1 MKEKFKDIPIETT
14 FQSRFGPDEWLTPY
28 TDKALEELP
37 SKGKKNVL
45 MICPGFSADCVE
57 TLEEIAIQGKESF
70 IENGG
75 ENYDIVPCLNM
86 EKRLMKIIM
95 NPAMIITWLS
105 GLSVLWILGF
115 NNIFS
120 LWLSIKFLLVI
131 ALSGYHGFLSKCLK
145 DFEFDRNKR
154 SSKFFRVINEIPTII
169 LIIIVFLVIFK
180 PA

>member
-1 MKEKFKDIPIETT
+1 MNLYLTLKAIHVIAVISWMVGLLYLPRLFVYHVENSGAESSKTFK
-14 FQSRFGPDEWLTPY
+14 
-28 TDKALEELP
+28 A
-37 SKGKKNVL
+37 
-45 MICPGFSADCVE
+45 
-57 TLEEIAIQGKESF
+57 
-70 IENGG
+70 
-75 ENYDIVPCLNM
+75 M

-95 NPAMIITWLS
+95 NPAMIVTWAS

-115 NNIFS
+115 NSIFS

-145 DFEFDRNKR
+145 DFEFDRNVR

-169 LIIIVFLVIFK
+169 LIIIVFLAIFK

>member
-1 MKEKFKDIPIETT
+1 MNLYLTLKAIHVIAVTSWMVGLLYLPRLFVYHVENNSAESSKIFK
-14 FQSRFGPDEWLTPY
+14 
-28 TDKALEELP
+28 
-37 SKGKKNVL
+37 V
-45 MICPGFSADCVE
+45 
-57 TLEEIAIQGKESF
+57 
-70 IENGG
+70 
-75 ENYDIVPCLNM
+75 M

-95 NPAMIITWLS
+95 NPAMIVTWLS

-120 LWLSIKFLLVI
+120 LWLSIKFLFVI
-131 ALSGYHGFLSKCLK
+131 GLSGYHGFLSKCLK
-145 DFEFDRNKR
+145 DFESDRNKR

>member
-1 MKEKFKDIPIETT
+1 MNLYLTLKAIHIIAVISWMVGLLYLPRLFIYHVENNSAESSKIFK
-14 FQSRFGPDEWLTPY
+14 
-28 TDKALEELP
+28 
-37 SKGKKNVL
+37 V
-45 MICPGFSADCVE
+45 
-57 TLEEIAIQGKESF
+57 
-70 IENGG
+70 
-75 ENYDIVPCLNM
+75 M

-120 LWLSIKFLLVI
+120 LWLSIKFLFVI
-131 ALSGYHGFLSKCLK
+131 VLSGYHGFLSKCLK
-145 DFEFDRNKR
+145 DFEFGRNKR

>member
-1 MKEKFKDIPIETT
+1 
-14 FQSRFGPDEWLTPY
+14 
-28 TDKALEELP
+28 
-37 SKGKKNVL
+37 
-45 MICPGFSADCVE
+45 
-57 TLEEIAIQGKESF
+57 
-70 IENGG
+70 
-75 ENYDIVPCLNM
+75 M

-120 LWLSIKFLLVI
+120 LWLSIKFLFVI
-131 ALSGYHGFLSKCLK
+131 VLSGYHGFLSKCLK
-145 DFEFDRNKR
+145 DFEFDRNQR
-154 SSKFFRVINEIPTII
+154 SSKFFRFINEIPTII

>member
-1 MKEKFKDIPIETT
+1 MNLYLTLKAIHVIAVISWMVGLLYLPRLFVYHVENNSLESSKIFK
-14 FQSRFGPDEWLTPY
+14 
-28 TDKALEELP
+28 
-37 SKGKKNVL
+37 V
-45 MICPGFSADCVE
+45 
-57 TLEEIAIQGKESF
+57 
-70 IENGG
+70 
-75 ENYDIVPCLNM
+75 M

-120 LWLSIKFLLVI
+120 LWLSIKFLFVI
-131 ALSGYHGFLSKCLK
+131 VLSGYHGFLSKCLK
-145 DFEFDRNKR
+145 DFESDRNKR

-169 LIIIVFLVIFK
+169 LIIIVFLAIFK

>member
-1 MKEKFKDIPIETT
+1 MNLYLTLKAIHVIAVISWMVGLLYLPRLFVYHVENNSLESSKIFK
-14 FQSRFGPDEWLTPY
+14 
-28 TDKALEELP
+28 
-37 SKGKKNVL
+37 V
-45 MICPGFSADCVE
+45 
-57 TLEEIAIQGKESF
+57 
-70 IENGG
+70 
-75 ENYDIVPCLNM
+75 M

-95 NPAMIITWLS
+95 NPAMIVTWLS

-120 LWLSIKFLLVI
+120 LWLSIKFLFVI
-131 ALSGYHGFLSKCLK
+131 VLSGYHGFLSKCLK
-145 DFEFDRNKR
+145 DFESDRNKR

>member
-1 MKEKFKDIPIETT
+1 MNLYLTLKAIHVIAVISWMVGLLYLPRLFVYHVENNSAESSKIFK
-14 FQSRFGPDEWLTPY
+14 
-28 TDKALEELP
+28 A
-37 SKGKKNVL
+37 
-45 MICPGFSADCVE
+45 
-57 TLEEIAIQGKESF
+57 
-70 IENGG
+70 
-75 ENYDIVPCLNM
+75 M

-120 LWLSIKFLLVI
+120 LWLSIKFLFVI
-131 ALSGYHGFLSKCLK
+131 VLSGYHGFLSKCLK
-145 DFEFDRNKR
+145 DFESDRNKR

>member
-1 MKEKFKDIPIETT
+1 MNLYLTLKAIHVIAVISWMVGLLYLPRLFVYHVENNSAESSKIFK
-14 FQSRFGPDEWLTPY
+14 
-28 TDKALEELP
+28 
-37 SKGKKNVL
+37 V
-45 MICPGFSADCVE
+45 
-57 TLEEIAIQGKESF
+57 
-70 IENGG
+70 
-75 ENYDIVPCLNM
+75 M

-120 LWLSIKFLLVI
+120 LWLFIKFLFVI
-131 ALSGYHGFLSKCLK
+131 VLSGYHGFLSKCLK
-145 DFEFDRNKR
+145 DFESDRNKR

>member
-1 MKEKFKDIPIETT
+1 MNLYLTLKAIHVIAVISWMVGLLYLPRLFVYHVENNSAESSKIFK
-14 FQSRFGPDEWLTPY
+14 
-28 TDKALEELP
+28 
-37 SKGKKNVL
+37 V
-45 MICPGFSADCVE
+45 
-57 TLEEIAIQGKESF
+57 
-70 IENGG
+70 
-75 ENYDIVPCLNM
+75 M

-95 NPAMIITWLS
+95 NPAMIVTWLS
-105 GLSVLWILGF
+105 GLSVLWIIGF

-120 LWLSIKFLLVI
+120 LWLSIKFLFVI
-131 ALSGYHGFLSKCLK
+131 ILSGYHGFLSKCSK

>member
-1 MKEKFKDIPIETT
+1 MNLYLTLKAIHVIAVISWMVGLLYLPRLFVYHVENNSAESSKIFK
-14 FQSRFGPDEWLTPY
+14 
-28 TDKALEELP
+28 
-37 SKGKKNVL
+37 V
-45 MICPGFSADCVE
+45 
-57 TLEEIAIQGKESF
+57 
-70 IENGG
+70 
-75 ENYDIVPCLNM
+75 M

-95 NPAMIITWLS
+95 NPAMIITWVS

-115 NNIFS
+115 NSIFS

-131 ALSGYHGFLSKCLK
+131 VLSGYHGFLSKCLK
-145 DFEFDRNKR
+145 DLEFDRNKR